1 VKGHKCAA
9 TVPLHAVQELWDM
22 LSTDSE
28 SDKSTEG
35 DGTEDQMFMLLSQE
49 ALALVSSSKT
59 LTFHGLI
66 QGQLIVILID
76 SSSSNSFLN
85 TSLAPQLVGIS
96 KVANP
101 ISVQVVNGQV
111 IQCQSELH
119 QTSWEIQGVK
129 FISDLKIL
137 SLPYYDMILEVDWMQ
152 TYSPMQIDWL
162 NKWMVINFH
171 GTNI

>member
-85 TSLAPQLVGIS
+85 TSLAP
-96 KVANP
+96 
-101 ISVQVVNGQV
+101 
-111 IQCQSELH
+111 
-119 QTSWEIQGVK
+119 
-129 FISDLKIL
+129 
-137 SLPYYDMILEVDWMQ
+137 
-152 TYSPMQIDWL
+152 
-162 NKWMVINFH
+162 
-171 GTNI
+171 